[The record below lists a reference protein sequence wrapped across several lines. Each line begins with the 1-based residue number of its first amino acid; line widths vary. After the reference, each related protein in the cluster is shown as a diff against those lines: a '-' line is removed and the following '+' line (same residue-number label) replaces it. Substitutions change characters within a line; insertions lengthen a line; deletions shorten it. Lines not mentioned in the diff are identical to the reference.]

1 MKKSEPSDSEKNI
14 TKGLTNDHQKDYIRF
29 DGINKMTNI
38 TSKSQRLAQMQCKTL
53 LHSSCKFFHID

>member
-1 MKKSEPSDSEKNI
+1 MKIRSHKAPKKNT

-38 TSKSQRLAQMQCKTL
+38 TSKSQQLAQMSL
-53 LHSSCKFFHID
+53 LQ